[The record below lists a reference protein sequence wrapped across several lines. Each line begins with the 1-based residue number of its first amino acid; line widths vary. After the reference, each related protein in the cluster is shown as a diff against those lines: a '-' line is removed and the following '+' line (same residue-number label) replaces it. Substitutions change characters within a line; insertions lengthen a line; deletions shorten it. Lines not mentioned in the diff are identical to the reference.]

1 MTWSTGTMMFYGG
14 AAVAAIALLA
24 LIITLFVFRG
34 GKKRLRRK
42 LDKEYEKE
50 RNI

>member
-1 MTWSTGTMMFYGG
+1 MMFYGG

-42 LDKEYEKE
+42 LDKEYEKDE
-50 RNI
+50 HIK